1 MPAVGMFHQ
10 VAQEFEGYGSALKE
24 KCREHY
30 GTYISVQGRGE
41 MIPNEKSY
49 CEIDPKVVDCWGIP
63 VLRFHF
69 AWTENDVRMAADMN
83 ETFKAIIEAAGG
95 TPVTEKGSDESPY
108 GHLYPGGVA
117 HEVGTV
123 RMGADRRTSVLNRFC
138 QAHDVNNLFVTD
150 GACFAS
156 NPDKNPTATIMA
168 LSWRASD
175 YLLDQ
180 MKKQNL

>member
-1 MPAVGMFHQ
+1 
-10 VAQEFEGYGSALKE
+10 
-24 KCREHY
+24 
-30 GTYISVQGRGE
+30 
-41 MIPNEKSY
+41 MIASERSY
-49 CEIDPKVVDCWGIP
+49 CEIDPVAVDRWGIP

-69 AWTENDVRMAADMN
+69 AWGENELRMADDMN
-83 ETFKAIIEAAGG
+83 ETFKAIIDAAGG
-95 TPVTEKGSDESPY
+95 TLVSEVGSRRSPIPRY
-108 GHLYPGGVA
+108 LHPSGVS

-123 RMGADRRTSVLNRFC
+123 RMGADPGNSVLNGFC
-138 QAHDVNNLFVTD
+138 QAHDVKNLFVTD

-180 MKKQNL
+180 AKKLNL